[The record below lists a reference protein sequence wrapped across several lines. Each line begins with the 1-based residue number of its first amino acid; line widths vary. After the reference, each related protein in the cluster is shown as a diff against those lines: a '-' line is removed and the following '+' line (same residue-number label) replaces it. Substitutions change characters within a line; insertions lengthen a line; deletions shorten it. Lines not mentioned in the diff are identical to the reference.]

1 VDKSRISRLCKE
13 LAKEFPFANKLNS
26 MARQASGE
34 RAWNSISSF
43 YRRSLGQHSL
53 SCKLRSRRKPPSRE
67 FALAPAGGAGSDRCR
82 EGASIKGYPQFK
94 KHCRSVEYKTTGWK
108 LSDDCKSMNFTDGF
122 KAGEFSLF
130 CNSDVRKDLFT
141 LKINRVRV
149 VRRADGYYAQ
159 FCFNANRSEP
169 GNYTGKVVGLDLGLN
184 YFYKD
189 TNDNAAIYPKY
200 LRSSEKRIKK
210 LQRRLSRKF
219 FKGKK
224 PQSKNYQKARIRLG
238 KAHLKVQ
245 RQRKDWAVK
254 LARCVVTSNDVVVY
268 EDLKIQNMVKNHHL
282 AKSISDAS
290 WYQFT
295 QWLDYFGKVWDK
307 AVISVSP
314 HFTSADCS
322 NCGFRVKKS
331 LSTRTHKCP
340 KCQTEICRDT
350 NAALNIFKKGMSIL
364 GAEYNSTEGHSE
376 TASFE
381 ETLGETSTSV
391 NQETS
396 DLISGV
402 DEPRISNS

>member
-1 VDKSRISRLCKE
+1 MLVREAKLLNGSKSQYSRLDDAIRTAQFIRNKAVRLWRDERDVDKSRISRLCKE

-43 YRRSLGQHSL
+43 YRR
-53 SCKLRSRRKPPSRE
+53 
-67 FALAPAGGAGSDRCR
+67 CR

-108 LSDDCKSMNFTDGF
+108 LSTDCKSINFTDGF

-130 CNSDVRKDLFT
+130 CNSDVRRDLFT

-200 LRSSEKRIKK
+200 FRSSEKRIKK
-210 LQRRLSRKF
+210 LQRRLSRKLV
-219 FKGKK
+219 KGKK
-224 PQSKNYQKARIRLG
+224 PQSNNYHKARKRLG

-314 HFTSADCS
+314 NFTSADCS
-322 NCGFRVKKS
+322 NCGLRVKKS

-381 ETLGETSTSV
+381 ETLGEIPPL
-391 NQETS
+391 
-396 DLISGV
+396 LIRRH
-402 DEPRISNS
+402 PT